1 MADQGHIETEKVLVD
16 IEREIYKEY
25 SQAEKELA
33 DKIEDYF
40 ARFEKKKAIKL
51 KALSEGKISQE
62 EYDKW
67 LIGQLAMGDR
77 WKEMKETI
85 AHDLGH
91 ASEMAMAISAGH
103 MPEVYAINH
112 DYGTFQVE
120 KTSLVDTSYT
130 LYDRNTAKRL
140 FEDEHQFYHDHGWK
154 VGKHINEG
162 KLIPWEKKQA
172 QSVMT
177 QALLQG
183 ESIGKIATR
192 LQNAFGNSILEEDIK
207 NRDKMTA
214 EQIAKEL
221 ARRNRNASIRNA
233 RTMTT
238 GVQNAGRVDSYKRA
252 DGMGIKLKQEWLATL
267 DGRTRHEHRLL
278 DGQRVAV
285 GDKFVVDG
293 YELEYPADPRG
304 EAFLVYNCRCTLVP
318 VLAGFEVDPSDTTLR
333 HNAYLEE
340 ESYDEWKKNHASH
353 SDPID
358 KQDRIAETMRRKYGA
373 EYRKYAGLPDL
384 PPTNNG
390 GKKAVPVATNREE
403 AYNILNNMFGSI
415 SDNVKALDEQ
425 LFIENINRLSE
436 LNARF
441 GAIKEDNI
449 GYITASPS
457 GKTIAYTSGGFRDR
471 GGHQDINLGLVGKF
485 YKNPSVLEESED
497 RGRDTFF
504 SMPFSDDYK
513 RTYTI
518 THEYG
523 HILEAVISRGRVDMD
538 ALDEKVKGLV
548 NPSGSQ
554 IRNVYKKAEDKCA
567 KDIFKEIVDIAKEDN
582 PNLKISTT
590 LSDYGKTNHYEAFAE
605 IFANSQCGDP
615 NELGKAMQKWLKKE
629 GF

>member
-267 DGRTRHEHRLL
+267 DGRTRHEHRVL

-358 KQDRIAETMRRKYGA
+358 KQDRIAEKMRRIYGA
-373 EYRKYAGLPDL
+373 EYKKYANLPDNP
-384 PPTNNG
+384 PPTKGKAKSTESKPTEKQIEDYKYLKNFVENGSVKFNAVSDLKNPLTKDEIIEKISGADKTKGSCASLALTYCSNLAGMDVTDFRG
-390 GKKAVPVATNREE
+390 GKSQSTFSLSS
-403 AYNILNNMFGSI
+403 NIHRMLSI
-415 SDNVKALDEQ
+415 ANANVTEYNVKKEAKETAEILKGLAKDKEFLLSVGKHCAIVKNTDAGVQYLELQSSSINGWRSFDERYGGVSIG
-425 LFIENINRLSE
+425 LRK
-436 LNARF
+436 RF
-441 GAIKEDNI
+441 GCRKTEDSYRRSDGTKKIFEKKVILAEADSFENNSYFKDLM
-449 GYITASPS
+449 GYINTATDKQQK
-457 GKTIAYTSGGFRDR
+457 GDGG
-471 GGHQDINLGLVGKF
+471 
-485 YKNPSVLEESED
+485 Y
-497 RGRDTFF
+497 
-504 SMPFSDDYK
+504 
-513 RTYTI
+513 
-518 THEYG
+518 
-523 HILEAVISRGRVDMD
+523 
-538 ALDEKVKGLV
+538 
-548 NPSGSQ
+548 
-554 IRNVYKKAEDKCA
+554 A
-567 KDIFKEIVDIAKEDN
+567 K
-582 PNLKISTT
+582 
-590 LSDYGKTNHYEAFAE
+590 
-605 IFANSQCGDP
+605 
-615 NELGKAMQKWLKKE
+615 
-629 GF
+629 

>member
-1 MADQGHIETEKVLVD
+1 MADQGHIETEKVLAD

-91 ASEMAMAISAGH
+91 ASEMAMAISAGR

-172 QSVMT
+172 QSVLT

-285 GDKFVVDG
+285 GDKFEVDG
-293 YELEYPADPRG
+293 YELEYPGDPRG

-384 PPTNNG
+384 PPTDDG
-390 GKKAVPVATNREE
+390 GKKVVPVATNREE

-425 LFIENINRLSE
+425 LFVENINRLSE

-441 GAIKEDNI
+441 GAIKEGNI

-457 GKTIAYTSGGFRDR
+457 GRAIAYTSGGFRDR

-497 RGRDTFF
+497 RGRNTFF

-523 HILEAVISRGRVDMD
+523 HILESVISRGRVDMD

-548 NPSGSQ
+548 SPSGSQ
-554 IRNVYKKAEDKCA
+554 IRNIYKKAEDKCA

-582 PNLKISTT
+582 PDLKISTT